1 MQNSVKTTNIANV
14 NKDEIISKQSEQ
26 LKELR
31 VMLKTALVRIAELE
45 AQLRS
50 NSQNSSRPPS
60 SDVVKPK
67 RQLKT
72 GLPKKNKAKGG
83 QKGHKGDTL
92 KMVSEADH
100 IQALRPDRCACG
112 KRLLRQEM
120 EVHSVRQVFDL
131 PEPKLEVTEYQ
142 QMSCSCPDCGSLN
155 LGAFPASV
163 KAPVQYGN
171 GIKSL
176 VNLLSIKCHL
186 SHQNIRELF
195 VDLFEQPINDATIQS
210 ALKQAYDKC
219 EPVEQSILEAL
230 FTSATIHGDETGIQ
244 IANQRHWLH
253 TLSNAR
259 LTFLFA
265 HEKRGSKALQD
276 CAPQLFEYEGNLV
289 HDCWASYWKVKLA
302 KHSLCN
308 PHILRELTALIEQG
322 SCWARKMHRLLLRLY
337 DKYCKDEYIHRRS
350 YFWRQYQTI
359 CKAAFKEEP
368 PPIKSKRGRSKKS
381 KGRNLAERLFKYQTE
396 VLRFVLEAD
405 IPFSNNQA
413 ERDLRPVKGKQ
424 KVAGCFRTQTGAQC
438 YARLQGVFSSLRKQ
452 GYSVFRT
459 LKLILDGQQFSFG

>member
-1 MQNSVKTTNIANV
+1 MKLPQDIPACHRLIEEQGQQILFLIREVQELRARLDQNSG
-14 NKDEIISKQSEQ
+14 
-26 LKELR
+26 
-31 VMLKTALVRIAELE
+31 
-45 AQLRS
+45 
-50 NSQNSSRPPS
+50 NSSRPPS
-60 SDVVKPK
+60 SDTNKPK
-67 RQLKT
+67 RKLKT
-72 GLPKKNKAKGG
+72 GLPKDKKPKGG

-92 KMVSEADH
+92 KMVSDADH
-100 IQALRPDRCACG
+100 TELLRPERCGCG
-112 KRLLRQEM
+112 KRLLRQDM
-120 EVHSVRQVFDL
+120 EIHARCQVFDL

-142 QMSCSCPDCGSLN
+142 QMRCNCPDCGLLN
-155 LGAFPASV
+155 IGVFPGNV
-163 KAPVQYGN
+163 KAPVQYGT
-171 GIKSL
+171 GVKSL
-176 VNLLSIKCHL
+176 VSLLSVKCHL

-210 ALKQAYDKC
+210 ALEQAYDKC
-219 EPVEQSILEAL
+219 EPLERSIQQAL
-230 FTSATIHGDETGIQ
+230 FASATIHGDETGIQ
-244 IANQRHWLH
+244 IANQRYWLH

-259 LTFLFA
+259 LTFLFT
-265 HEKRGSKALQD
+265 HEKRGSKALHD
-276 CAPQLFEYEGNLV
+276 CAPQLFEYKGNLV

-322 SCWARKMHRLLLRLY
+322 SSWAARMHRLLISLY
-337 DKYCKDEYIHRRS
+337 HKYCQEEYIHRRS
-350 YFWRQYQTI
+350 YAWRQYQAI

-368 PPIKSKRGRSKKS
+368 PPIKSKRGRSKKG

-452 GYSVFRT
+452 GYSVFRI
-459 LKLILDGQQFSFG
+459 LKLILDGQQFSFD